1 MLIGFF
7 GGIITLGVAGFVIGP
22 VFIVLLFHGYQ
33 RLIEEKKGSENTK
46 PLKRRKSIRGRRR

>member
-7 GGIITLGVAGFVIGP
+7 GGILALGMAGFVIGP

-33 RLIEEKKGSENTK
+33 RLLEEKKGSEN
-46 PLKRRKSIRGRRR
+46 PVEN